1 MKTKEGKTILSKL
14 EQRVLEIS
22 YKFHL
27 SHIGSCLTAVRII
40 DMMYQAKEKDDLFIL
55 SSGHAGV
62 ALYVILEKYEKRNA
76 EALYLKHGVHPNRD
90 IENGIY
96 ASTGS
101 LGHGIGIAVGMALVN
116 RKRNIWC
123 LMSDG
128 ECAEGSVWEALRIA
142 AENRLENLRVGVN
155 GNGWGAFSKVDIEWL
170 DSRLQ
175 FFYPSLMYK
184 SNLYEYPE
192 WLQGQNGH
200 YAIMTDEQY
209 KELK

>member
-1 MKTKEGKTILSKL
+1 MIKKGNHYRLSKL
-14 EQRVLEIS
+14 EERVLFLS
-22 YKFHL
+22 YKFKL

-40 DMMYQAKEKDDLFIL
+40 DMMYQSKEKDDLFIL

-62 ALYVILEKYEKRNA
+62 ALYVILEKYEKKDA
-76 EALYLKHGVHPNRD
+76 EQLYIKHGVHPNRD

-116 RKRNIWC
+116 RKRNVWC
-123 LMSDG
+123 LLSDG

-155 GNGWGAFSKVDIEWL
+155 GNAWGAYGKVDVEWL

-184 SNLYEYPE
+184 VNLYDYPE
-192 WLQGQNGH
+192 WLQGQ
-200 YAIMTDEQY
+200 E
-209 KELK
+209 